1 MTKKIVHRTKNVIT
15 IDNESAKKYVELTTK
30 INALKKE
37 LEPIETQLKK
47 ELINVMSELDTTN
60 VKSNGI
66 VASLTRAYVQ
76 NKFDSTRLK
85 QEDITTYNKYLKETN
100 VSASLKLSLDK

>member
-85 QEDITTYNKYLKETN
+85 QEDIATYNKYLKETN

>member
-15 IDNESAKKYVELTTK
+15 IDSESAKKYIELTTK
-30 INALKKE
+30 VNKLKKE
-37 LEPIETQLKK
+37 LEPLEKQLKND
-47 ELINVMSELDTTN
+47 LMGVMEELDTTN

-66 VASLTRAYVQ
+66 IASMTRAYVQ

-85 QEDITTYNKYLKETN
+85 EEDIDTYNKYLKETN
-100 VSASLKLSLDK
+100 ISASLKLSIDK

>member
-15 IDNESAKKYVELTTK
+15 IDNDSAKRYIELTTK

-37 LEPIETQLKK
+37 LEPLELELKS
-47 ELINVMSELDTTN
+47 ELMNVMEELDTTN

-66 VASLTRAYVQ
+66 AASLTRAYVQ
-76 NKFDSTRLK
+76 NKFDTTRLK
-85 QEDITTYNKYLKETN
+85 EEDIDTYNKYLKETN

>member
-15 IDNESAKKYVELTTK
+15 IDNESAKKYIELTTK
-30 INALKKE
+30 INKLKKE
-37 LEPIETQLKK
+37 LEPLEKQLKND
-47 ELINVMSELDTTN
+47 LMGVMEELDTTN

-66 VASLTRAYVQ
+66 IASMTRAYVQ

-85 QEDITTYNKYLKETN
+85 EEDIDTYNKYLKETS
-100 VSASLKLSLDK
+100 VSASLKLSIDK

>member
-15 IDNESAKKYVELTTK
+15 IDNDSAKKYIELTTK
-30 INALKKE
+30 INKLKKE
-37 LEPIETQLKK
+37 LEPIEKQLKS
-47 ELINVMSELDTTN
+47 ELMNVMEELDTTN

-66 VASLTRAYVQ
+66 IANLTRAYVQ
-76 NKFDSTRLK
+76 NKLDTARLK
-85 QEDITTYNKYLKETN
+85 EEDIDTYNKYLKETN

>member
-1 MTKKIVHRTKNVIT
+1 MNKKIVHRTKNVIT
-15 IDNESAKKYVELTTK
+15 IDNESAKRYIELTTK
-30 INALKKE
+30 INKLKKE
-37 LEPIETQLKK
+37 LEPIEKQLKS
-47 ELINVMSELDTTN
+47 ELMDVMEELDTTN

-76 NKFDSTRLK
+76 NKLDTAKLK
-85 QEDITTYNKYLKETN
+85 EEDIDTYNKYLKETN

>member
-15 IDNESAKKYVELTTK
+15 IDNDSAKKYIELTTK
-30 INALKKE
+30 INKLKKE
-37 LEPIETQLKK
+37 LEPIEKQLKS
-47 ELINVMSELDTTN
+47 ELMDVMEELDTTN

-66 VASLTRAYVQ
+66 IASMTRAYVQ
-76 NKFDSTRLK
+76 NKLDTARLK
-85 QEDITTYNKYLKETN
+85 EEDIDTYNKYLKETN